1 MLWVLLQSSTLGAP
15 PPLLKRF
22 TATMYSDQSETD
34 SLHVTTTSSVL
45 VYEGAESTPTGGS
58 IGVVQTSSP
67 LIDHR
72 VTTAAGWYAANLS
85 DTASLARTGVYAH
98 TPFFEYQTCD
108 IFSIPFVGPP
118 NDYHEETFAQ
128 AWESLFNVDFSGI
141 YAGALST
148 GRVMTIGDASC
159 DVWRFNTSNGG
170 LVTNALFCLKMVQ
183 GSSSALLLSLNYSQV
198 EGTAFFKNSTNVL
211 TRVAAVTALPQR
223 PTAAAHCV
231 DLRPPTSAASALT
244 THERVN
250 DEARIATIN
259 AAAKGTWRAR
269 ASSHFSSATTVAEL
283 NAHLMPS
290 RPAHRQARVGGHR
303 SAAAP
308 TNLQHHTRSSVVP
321 VPAAFDARE
330 QWGAQCPSLGTV
342 RDQGLC
348 GSCWAFGAVEAL
360 ADRLCIASLASTATT
375 VQNVS
380 TPTLLSPEFL
390 LDCDAENAGCGGG
403 LLDDAWYFLNSTGV
417 PSEACIPY
425 QKQRGPSNPAIP
437 CYALHKC
444 LGGSEP
450 EVLYTTPSGSAY
462 AAGAPGDV
470 AATQREILARG
481 PVEVAFQVFADF
493 HSYHDGVYVRTKESG
508 ALGGGHAVKIVGWGE
523 EKAVPYWWVAN
534 SWGATWGGLSGFF
547 KIRRGTN
554 ECGIEQT
561 MAAG

>member
-1 MLWVLLQSSTLGAP
+1 MMLRVLLHSSTLGAP
-15 PPLLKRF
+15 PLLLKRF

-34 SLHVTTTSSVL
+34 SLHFTSTSSIL

-72 VTTAAGWYAANLS
+72 TTTAAGWYAANIS
-85 DTASLARTGVYAH
+85 DTASLTRTGVYAH

-128 AWESLFNVDFSGI
+128 AWESLFNVDFSGV

-170 LVTNALFCLKMVQ
+170 LVTNALFCLKMVL

-211 TRVAAVTALPQR
+211 THVAVVTALPQR

-259 AAAKGTWRAR
+259 AAAKGAWRAR

-283 NAHLMPS
+283 NARLMPS

-308 TNLQHHTRSSVVP
+308 TNLQHHSRSSSARRAVSIP
-321 VPAAFDARE
+321 TAFDARE

-360 ADRLCIASLASTATT
+360 ADRLCIASLASPRRRCKTYRLQHSCHRSTSWTATPRT
-375 VQNVS
+375 RGAVAASSTMRGTSSTAPVS
-380 TPTLLSPEFL
+380 RARRAFPTKSNAVHRTQQYRATLS
-390 LDCDAENAGCGGG
+390 
-403 LLDDAWYFLNSTGV
+403 TRV
-417 PSEACIPY
+417 SEAPNPRCSTRH
-425 QKQRGPSNPAIP
+425 QAAARTQRGRRAMWRQR
-437 CYALHKC
+437 
-444 LGGSEP
+444 
-450 EVLYTTPSGSAY
+450 SARSSR
-462 AAGAPGDV
+462 GAP
-470 AATQREILARG
+470 
-481 PVEVAFQVFADF
+481 
-493 HSYHDGVYVRTKESG
+493 
-508 ALGGGHAVKIVGWGE
+508 
-523 EKAVPYWWVAN
+523 
-534 SWGATWGGLSGFF
+534 
-547 KIRRGTN
+547 
-554 ECGIEQT
+554 
-561 MAAG
+561 

>member
-1 MLWVLLQSSTLGAP
+1 MLFVLLQSSTLGAP

-67 LIDHR
+67 LIDRR

-141 YAGALST
+141 YAGASST

-170 LVTNALFCLKMVQ
+170 LVTNALFCLKMVR

-211 TRVAAVTALPQR
+211 THVAAVTALPQR

-231 DLRPPTSAASALT
+231 DLRPPTFAASALT

-259 AAAKGTWRAR
+259 AAAKGAWRAR

-283 NAHLMPS
+283 NARLMPS
-290 RPAHRQARVGGHR
+290 RPAHRQAGEFLVCHHTPTYQCSLTLYVARRLPTNSKHICAPPSARRWSPQRRRSHQSSAPHSQQQRTTCRPCPRRVRCARAVGG
-303 SAAAP
+303 A
-308 TNLQHHTRSSVVP
+308 VP
-321 VPAAFDARE
+321 
-330 QWGAQCPSLGTV
+330 
-342 RDQGLC
+342 
-348 GSCWAFGAVEAL
+348 
-360 ADRLCIASLASTATT
+360 
-375 VQNVS
+375 
-380 TPTLLSPEFL
+380 
-390 LDCDAENAGCGGG
+390 
-403 LLDDAWYFLNSTGV
+403 
-417 PSEACIPY
+417 
-425 QKQRGPSNPAIP
+425 
-437 CYALHKC
+437 
-444 LGGSEP
+444 
-450 EVLYTTPSGSAY
+450 
-462 AAGAPGDV
+462 
-470 AATQREILARG
+470 LARHG
-481 PVEVAFQVFADF
+481 PRP
-493 HSYHDGVYVRTKESG
+493 RTLREL
-508 ALGGGHAVKIVGWGE
+508 LG
-523 EKAVPYWWVAN
+523 
-534 SWGATWGGLSGFF
+534 LRR
-547 KIRRGTN
+547 RRGTRRSTLHRQPRLMGLRLDRDGTAERIDSN
-554 ECGIEQT
+554 TLVTRVPLGLRH
-561 MAAG
+561 